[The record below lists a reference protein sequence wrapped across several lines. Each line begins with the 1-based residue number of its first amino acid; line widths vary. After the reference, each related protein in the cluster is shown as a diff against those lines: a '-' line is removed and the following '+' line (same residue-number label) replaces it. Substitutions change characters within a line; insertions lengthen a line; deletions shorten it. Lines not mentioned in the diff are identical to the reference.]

1 MWGAAALGT
10 CRCYPSAM
18 LPAHDAEALDRVR
31 QLLEAQ
37 PDIRVAFAF
46 GSVPAGRAGFE
57 SDIDI
62 AVLAEEPLDV
72 ERTMELI
79 RSIALATGRPV
90 DLIDLRTAGEPLLG
104 QILQNGVRLRGSD
117 AEHAEL
123 VRRHLFDAADFLPYV
138 ERMLEERRQR
148 WIG

>member
-1 MWGAAALGT
+1 MPPDAVPIMVGAMRPELT
-10 CRCYPSAM
+10 R
-18 LPAHDAEALDRVR
+18 LREALDGHT
-31 QLLEAQ
+31 
-37 PDIRVAFAF
+37 DIRQAIVF
-46 GSVPAGRAGFE
+46 GSVAAGTARAG
-57 SDIDI
+57 SDLDI
-62 AVLAEEPLDV
+62 AVAAERPLSA
-72 ERTMELI
+72 ERRLELI
-79 RSIALATGRPV
+79 ESLALASGRPV